1 MNVHISYKAAKAS
14 DVEREFRLHIE
25 KLGRRLQVFRPDL
38 VHLYGTVEQNSPRE
52 GVLVSL
58 NLRLPSG
65 QLAAQEKSP
74 RAVSAVKNAFAD
86 LLVQLTRHKELLRSE
101 HKWRRRKSRKEIA
114 QIPQVPFEQTLA
126 VAHLPTASVE
136 DIHGWV
142 NANLERLERYI
153 ARELRYRENTAGL
166 RPGLVT
172 REEVVDEVIATALG
186 DGEEKPE
193 LLSLERWLYR
203 LAMRTISDLA
213 RHNGEAPS
221 AVPLEQ
227 STRKPNVRAS
237 DEPQLQFHQP
247 DEMMLGESTIGDPR
261 VATPEDIAATDEMI
275 DLVEAA
281 LLGARRE
288 DREAFILFAIEGF
301 TAEEIAATTDRKPQE
316 VKKSIEAARDHLRK
330 TLPMSNP
337 FKERLLHHS
346 KTA

>member
-1 MNVHISYKAAKAS
+1 MNVHISYKAAKTS
-14 DVEREFRLHIE
+14 DVEREFQQHIE
-25 KLGRRLQVFRPDL
+25 KLRRRLQVFRPDL
-38 VHLYGTVEQNSPRE
+38 IHLYGTVEQNSTRQ
-52 GVLVSL
+52 GVMVSL

-65 QLAAQEKSP
+65 QLAAQEHSP
-74 RAVSAVKNAFAD
+74 RAVTAVKGAFGD
-86 LLVQLTRHKELLRSE
+86 LVAQLTKHKELLRSE

-114 QIPQVPFEQTLA
+114 QIPQVPFEQT
-126 VAHLPTASVE
+126 VAALHPPTVSAD
-136 DIHGWV
+136 DIHSWV
-142 NANLERLERYI
+142 NANLARLERYI
-153 ARELRYRENTAGL
+153 ARELRYRENTGVL

-172 REEVVDEVIATALG
+172 REEVVDEVIAAALG

-203 LAMRTISDLA
+203 LSMRSITDLA
-213 RHNGEAPS
+213 HRNGDQPS
-221 AVPLEQ
+221 AVPLER

-261 VATPEDIAATDEMI
+261 VATPEDIAATDEMVE
-275 DLVEAA
+275 LVEAS
-281 LLGARRE
+281 LLGAPRE

-301 TAEEIAATTDRKPQE
+301 TLEEIAATTDRRPPD
-316 VKKSIEAARDHLRK
+316 VKRSIEAARERLRK
-330 TLPMSNP
+330 SLPAANP

>member
-1 MNVHISYKAAKAS
+1 MNVHISYKAAKTS
-14 DVEREFRLHIE
+14 DVEREFQQHIE
-25 KLGRRLQVFRPDL
+25 KLRRRLQVFRPDL
-38 VHLYGTVEQNSPRE
+38 VHLYGTVEQNSARE
-52 GVLVSL
+52 GVLISL

-65 QLAAQEKSP
+65 QLAAQEKSQ
-74 RAVSAVKNAFAD
+74 RAVSAVKGAFGD
-86 LLVQLTRHKELLRSE
+86 LLTQLTKHKELLRSE
-101 HKWRRRKSRKEIA
+101 HKWRRRKSRKEMA
-114 QIPQVPFEQTLA
+114 QVPQVPFEQTLA
-126 VAHLPTASVE
+126 AAHPPTVSSD
-136 DIHGWV
+136 DIHSWV
-142 NANLERLERYI
+142 NANLARLERYI
-153 ARELRYRENTAGL
+153 ARELRYRENAAGL

-203 LAMRTISDLA
+203 LAMRTITDLA
-213 RHNGEAPS
+213 NRNGDDLS
-221 AVPLEQ
+221 AVPLER

-247 DEMMLGESTIGDPR
+247 DEMMRGEDTIGDAR

-281 LLGARRE
+281 LLGARQQ

-301 TAEEIAATTDRKPQE
+301 TLEEIAATTDRKSPE
-316 VKKSIEAARDHLRK
+316 VKKSIEMAREHLRK
-330 TLPMSNP
+330 TLPVPNP

-346 KTA
+346 RTA